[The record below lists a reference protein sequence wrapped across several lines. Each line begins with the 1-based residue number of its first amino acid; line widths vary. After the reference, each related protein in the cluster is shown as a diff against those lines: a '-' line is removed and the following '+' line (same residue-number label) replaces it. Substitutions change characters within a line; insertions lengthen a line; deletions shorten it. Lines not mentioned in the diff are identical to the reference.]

1 MSINNNTTRNNNMSM
16 HEKMIRSVL
25 DNSVKYNMTPS
36 DIVKLVNS
44 LFEALD
50 WYHDMPC
57 TIEHVIDCVKSEV
70 DNKEVFNKWLELH
83 NK

>member
-1 MSINNNTTRNNNMSM
+1 MSM
-16 HEKMIRSVL
+16 HKNIIRSVL
-25 DNSVKYNMTPS
+25 DKSIKHNMPPS
-36 DIVKLVNS
+36 DIVELVNS

-50 WYHDMPC
+50 WFHDRPC
-57 TIEHVIDCVKSEV
+57 TIKHVIDCVKSEV